1 MSLGA
6 PGARAQISDDVV
18 KIGVLND
25 QSGLYADLGGPGSV
39 VAARMAVEDA
49 GGTVLGKPVEIV
61 YADHQNKSDVGAAI
75 AREWF
80 EVGKVDMAIG
90 FDHSAVALAVEQL
103 AAEKNR
109 IAIAGAVGS
118 TAFTGK
124 SCTPTEASWVY
135 DSYALTTS
143 LAKAIVAEGR
153 DTWFFITVDYAFGH
167 SLEADATAAVK
178 AAGGKVLGSVRHP
191 LNTADFSSYL
201 LQAQASGA
209 KVVAFANGGG
219 DMVNATKQA
228 NEFGLTKRARPSS
241 RCWFSFPT
249 CTAWGSQAAQ
259 GLKFVTAFY
268 WDRDEETRAC
278 RSASSSGE
286 GRMPTMP
293 QAAVYSAI
301 RHYLGAI
308 AAAGTD
314 EAKAVMA
321 KMRERPVNDFY
332 VRNGHLREDGRLV
345 HDMYLAQVKKPSESK
360 GRGIITRSS
369 PPSPAIRRFARW
381 RRAAARWAGA
391 LTGARPKNSKRS
403 DRRPL
408 WCASGLK
415 PDIARLEKCQNCT
428 SPLRGS
434 GCLVCQVSLARN
446 RSSKRSGVE
455 TTMKNTPLALF
466 TLTTMVSLNA
476 AAFAETAKIDPG
488 QKEFEVRCGLC
499 HGMDARGD
507 GVFNQVLRSRRQT

>member
-1 MSLGA
+1 MRLRLALVSVLLVTGLA
-6 PGARAQISDDVV
+6 AHQARAQVSDDVV

-25 QSGLYADLGGPGSV
+25 QTGLYADLGGPGSV
-39 VAARMAVEDA
+39 LSAKMAAEDF
-49 GGTVLGKPVEIV
+49 GGKVLGKPIEIISG
-61 YADHQNKSDVGAAI
+61 DHQNKSDVGAAI

-80 EVGKVDMAIG
+80 DVGKVDMVIG
-90 FDHSAVALAVEQL
+90 FDHSAVALAVSQL

-124 SCTPTEASWVY
+124 SCTPTEASWIY

-143 LAKAIVAEGR
+143 LAKAVVAEGR
-153 DTWFFITVDYAFGH
+153 DSWFFLTVDYTFGH

-201 LQAQASGA
+201 LQAQASSA

-228 NEFGLTKRARPSS
+228 NEFGLTKSQTMVS
-241 RCWFSFPT
+241 LLVFISDVH
-249 CTAWGSQAAQ
+249 SMQLQAAQ

-268 WDRDEETRAC
+268 WDRNQETRTWSK
-278 RSASSSGE
+278 RFFE
-286 GRMPTMP
+286 KFGRMPTMP

-301 RHYLGAI
+301 THYLGAI

-332 VRNGHLREDGRLV
+332 VKGGKLREDGRLV
-345 HDMYLAQVKKPSESK
+345 HDMYLAQVKTPQESK
-360 GRGIITRSS
+360 GPWDYYKILATIPGDQAFRSLTEGGCPLVGRCPQNRAS
-369 PPSPAIRRFARW
+369 PDRFAAIL
-381 RRAAARWAGA
+381 RAG
-391 LTGARPKNSKRS
+391 TEIRP
-403 DRRPL
+403 
-408 WCASGLK
+408 
-415 PDIARLEKCQNCT
+415 
-428 SPLRGS
+428 
-434 GCLVCQVSLARN
+434 
-446 RSSKRSGVE
+446 
-455 TTMKNTPLALF
+455 
-466 TLTTMVSLNA
+466 
-476 AAFAETAKIDPG
+476 
-488 QKEFEVRCGLC
+488 
-499 HGMDARGD
+499 
-507 GVFNQVLRSRRQT
+507 

>member
-1 MSLGA
+1 MRFALVLVSALAAISLGVA
-6 PGARAQISDDVV
+6 DARAQISDNVV

-39 VAARMAVEDA
+39 VAARMAVEDF

-61 YADHQNKSDVGAAI
+61 FADHQNKSDVGVAI

-80 EVGKVDMAIG
+80 EVGNVDMAIG

-103 AAEKNR
+103 AYEKNR

-124 SCTPTEASWVY
+124 SCTPTEASWIY

-153 DTWFFITVDYAFGH
+153 DSWFFITVDYAFGH

-228 NEFGLTKRARPSS
+228 NEFGLTKNQTIVSLLVFNS
-241 RCWFSFPT
+241 DVHSM
-249 CTAWGSQAAQ
+249 GLQAAQ

-268 WDRDEETRAC
+268 WDRNDETRAWSK
-278 RSASSSGE
+278 RFFDRQ

-293 QAAVYSAI
+293 QAAIYSAI

-321 KMRERPVNDFY
+321 KMRETPVNDFY
-332 VRNGHLREDGRLV
+332 VKNGRLREDGRLI
-345 HDMYLAQVKKPSESK
+345 HDMYFAQVKTPSESK
-360 GRGIITRSS
+360 GVWDYYKVLATIPGDQ
-369 PPSPAIRRFARW
+369 AF
-381 RRAAARWAGA
+381 
-391 LTGARPKNSKRS
+391 
-403 DRRPL
+403 RPL
-408 WCASGLK
+408 AEGGC
-415 PDIARLEKCQNCT
+415 
-428 SPLRGS
+428 PL
-434 GCLVCQVSLARN
+434 VV
-446 RSSKRSGVE
+446 
-455 TTMKNTPLALF
+455 
-466 TLTTMVSLNA
+466 
-476 AAFAETAKIDPG
+476 
-488 QKEFEVRCGLC
+488 
-499 HGMDARGD
+499 H
-507 GVFNQVLRSRRQT
+507 

>member
-1 MSLGA
+1 MRFRLVLEIVLGSALAAGSLGMT
-6 PGARAQISDDVV
+6 GARAQISDNVV

-61 YADHQNKSDVGAAI
+61 VADHQNKSDVGAAV

-103 AAEKNR
+103 AADKNR

-124 SCTPTEASWVY
+124 SCTPTEASWIY

-228 NEFGLTKRARPSS
+228 NEFGLTKNQTIVSLLVFIS
-241 RCWFSFPT
+241 DVHSMEL
-249 CTAWGSQAAQ
+249 QAAQ

-268 WDRDEETRAC
+268 WDRDEETRAWSK
-278 RSASSSGE
+278 RFFE
-286 GRMPTMP
+286 RQGRMPTMP

-301 RHYLGAI
+301 RHYLAAI

-345 HDMYLAQVKKPSESK
+345 HDMYFAQVKTPSESK
-360 GRGIITRSS
+360 GPWDYYKILATIPGDQ
-369 PPSPAIRRFARW
+369 AF
-381 RRAAARWAGA
+381 
-391 LTGARPKNSKRS
+391 
-403 DRRPL
+403 RPL
-408 WCASGLK
+408 AEGGC
-415 PDIARLEKCQNCT
+415 
-428 SPLRGS
+428 PL
-434 GCLVCQVSLARN
+434 VA
-446 RSSKRSGVE
+446 
-455 TTMKNTPLALF
+455 
-466 TLTTMVSLNA
+466 
-476 AAFAETAKIDPG
+476 
-488 QKEFEVRCGLC
+488 
-499 HGMDARGD
+499 H
-507 GVFNQVLRSRRQT
+507 

>member
-1 MSLGA
+1 LAAVGFGA
-6 PGARAQISDDVV
+6 PAARAQISDNVV

-39 VAARMAVEDA
+39 VAARMAVEDF
-49 GGTVLGKPVEIV
+49 GGNVLGKPVEIV
-61 YADHQNKSDVGAAI
+61 FADHQNKSDVGAAV

-80 EVGKVDMAIG
+80 DVGKVDMAIG

-103 AAEKNR
+103 AFERNR

-124 SCTPTEASWVY
+124 SCTPTEASWIY

-167 SLEADATAAVK
+167 SLEADATSAVK
-178 AAGGKVLGSVRHP
+178 AAGGRVLGSVRHP

-228 NEFGLTKRARPSS
+228 NEFGLTKNQTIVSLLVFIS
-241 RCWFSFPT
+241 DVHSMEL
-249 CTAWGSQAAQ
+249 QAAQ

-268 WDRDEETRAC
+268 WDRNEETRAWSK
-278 RSASSSGE
+278 RFFE
-286 GRMPTMP
+286 RHGRMPTMP
-293 QAAVYSAI
+293 QAGVYSAI

-332 VRNGHLREDGRLV
+332 VKDGRLREDGRLI
-345 HDMYLAQVKKPSESK
+345 HDMYFAQVKTPSESK
-360 GRGIITRSS
+360 GPWDYYKILATIPGDQ
-369 PPSPAIRRFARW
+369 AF
-381 RRAAARWAGA
+381 
-391 LTGARPKNSKRS
+391 
-403 DRRPL
+403 RPL
-408 WCASGLK
+408 AEGGC
-415 PDIARLEKCQNCT
+415 
-428 SPLRGS
+428 PL
-434 GCLVCQVSLARN
+434 VA
-446 RSSKRSGVE
+446 
-455 TTMKNTPLALF
+455 
-466 TLTTMVSLNA
+466 
-476 AAFAETAKIDPG
+476 
-488 QKEFEVRCGLC
+488 
-499 HGMDARGD
+499 H
-507 GVFNQVLRSRRQT
+507 